1 MAVTS
6 KKISPNAKPKVQR
19 TKKVAEVPVE
29 VEYVS
34 PFAVGNR
41 VTHSSFGDG
50 EVAEVAKNQLS
61 IRFDD
66 VGTKVIIDSF
76 VTKQKSRS

>member
-6 KKISPNAKPKVQR
+6 RKISPGAKPKASR
-19 TKKVAEVPVE
+19 AKKVVAAPTV

-50 EVAEVAKNQLS
+50 EVAEVSKNQLAIS
-61 IRFDD
+61 FDK
-66 VGTKVIIDSF
+66 VGSKVILDSF
-76 VTKQKSRS
+76 VTRQKS

>member
-6 KKISPNAKPKVQR
+6 KKISPVAKPKAER
-19 TKKVAEVPVE
+19 AKKVVVAPVQ

-41 VTHSSFGDG
+41 VTHTSFGDG

-66 VGTKVIIDSF
+66 AGTKVILDSF
-76 VTKQKSRS
+76 VTRKKS